1 MKYIITSK
9 SKDAANY
16 YLNKII
22 NEENIFCGAVSLDRS
37 KAYSVTL
44 NNGNVY
50 ETVSCADNL
59 RGRRADVVLYDD
71 LCDIDSY
78 IQYSNVGKEWISWN
92 DYSNKNSY
100 VVELL

>member
-1 MKYIITSK
+1 M
-9 SKDAANY
+9 
-16 YLNKII
+16 
-22 NEENIFCGAVSLDRS
+22 DRRNT
-37 KAYSVTL
+37 YSVTL

-50 ETVSCADNL
+50 ETVACGENL

-78 IQYSNVGKEWISWN
+78 IQHSNVGKEWISWN
-92 DYSNKNSY
+92 DYQESNFNNNKY